1 LTADWASTGVFI
13 MGPEAGMTLVESLPD
28 VEAIIVTADNEVR
41 MSKGLQGRLRI
52 ERPPTN

>member
-1 LTADWASTGVFI
+1 
-13 MGPEAGMTLVESLPD
+13 MTLVESLPD